1 MFSDVW
7 TIALAAGAGRR
18 LARLTAGVPKQ
29 FWRPP
34 GTSASLLHATL
45 ERLRPLAVPDRTMTV
60 VDESH
65 RGFVEAFP
73 DHGFLGEVVYQ
84 PLDRGTAAGVL
95 LPLTRVLNRAP
106 GAIVI
111 ITPSDQGVDDLPAF
125 RAGIRQAIDRV
136 RSGASEIVLFGVEP
150 RMVARD
156 CGWIT
161 PTMRERLA
169 RHTFREVARFVEKPP
184 LPEAFRL
191 FSSGAVLNTMVLVAR
206 AIALWRGYH
215 EHLPVLADVFEKAGK
230 LDGQARDGFLR
241 DRYPGLPCA
250 DFSRDLLTP
259 ARPLC
264 VYTWPAEIGWSD
276 LGTPERLEEWLA
288 LKRRGGAAASVVHE
302 RPHPSH
308 MASGKAS

>member
-1 MFSDVW
+1 MLSDVW
-7 TIALAAGAGRR
+7 TIALAGGAGRR

-34 GTSASLLHATL
+34 GASASLLRATL

-65 RGFVEAFP
+65 RGFVRAFP
-73 DHGFLGEVVYQ
+73 DRALLGDILYQ
-84 PLDRGTAAGVL
+84 PAERGTAAGVL
-95 LPLTRVLNRAP
+95 LPLIRVLSLAP
-106 GAIVI
+106 DAIVI
-111 ITPSDQGVDDLPAF
+111 VTPSDHGVGDVPAF

-136 RSGASEIVLFGVEP
+136 RCGASEIVLFGVEP
-150 RMVARD
+150 EAVARD
-156 CGWIT
+156 CGWIM
-161 PTMRERLA
+161 PTVRGRMA
-169 RHTFREVARFVEKPP
+169 RDTFLEVADFVEKPP

-206 AIALWRGYH
+206 ARALWRGYH
-215 EHLPVLADVFEKAGK
+215 EHLPVLADVFAKAGK
-230 LDGQARDGFLR
+230 LDGQARDAFLR

-264 VYTWPAEIGWSD
+264 LYTWPAEIGWAD

-288 LKRRGGAAASVVHE
+288 PKPRAS
-302 RPHPSH
+302 
-308 MASGKAS
+308 